1 MTASALV
8 IGAGPAGL
16 AFAYRYGP
24 GALVLERSRGVG
36 GLSRTIEVGD
46 GVFDL
51 GGHSF
56 HTPHRE
62 VRDLV
67 HSLLSGA
74 LHEQAR
80 DARVWVSGQLV
91 AYPFQQ
97 HFERLQDTTIVE
109 ECRGHRVDAAFVA
122 RSACFEDW
130 IVRRFGDGVARHFM
144 IPYNKKL
151 WAFDLADMSCE
162 WVAER
167 VATATAALRPSVE
180 AAPVRRPLQSDSRI
194 AYPAHGGFGAIFDA
208 LATRC
213 EHIELGEEVIRIDGS
228 SRRVHTRSG
237 RAWQGDRIVSTM
249 PLPRLLACL
258 DDCPDEILEQ
268 GSKLQAVSLKI
279 LLILARLRDR
289 DVPQRAYIA
298 DPAIPPHK
306 VAFNHTSSPFLAGR
320 RNHAITCEVSYS
332 SRKPAR
338 PDSALLDETVDWLV
352 AGRFIESATSV
363 VTQSI
368 VDVPHGYPIPTHAR
382 AEAVSKIK
390 RYLEG
395 RCIHSIGRFGSWD
408 YANADECIRQGLDL
422 GRRLSERPA
431 ITRS

>member
-1 MTASALV
+1 LTANTLV
-8 IGAGPAGL
+8 IGGGPAGL
-16 AFAYRYGP
+16 AFAYRYGR
-24 GALVLERSRGVG
+24 GALVLERSREVG
-36 GLSRTIEVGD
+36 GLSRTIEIDD

-56 HTPHRE
+56 HTPHPE

-67 HSLLSGA
+67 HSLLNGA

-91 AYPFQQ
+91 PYPFQQ
-97 HFERLQDTTIVE
+97 HFGLLHDTSIVE
-109 ECRGHRVDAAFVA
+109 ECRGHQVDAALVA
-122 RSACFEDW
+122 RSACFEEW
-130 IVRRFGDGVARHFM
+130 IVRRFGNGVARHFM
-144 IPYNKKL
+144 IPYNSKL

-162 WVAER
+162 WIAER
-167 VATATAALRPSVE
+167 VATAMPAARPSAG

-208 LATRC
+208 LAARC
-213 EHIELGEEVIRIDGS
+213 EHIELGEEVVRIDGS

-237 RAWQGDRIVSTM
+237 RTWPWDRIVSTM

-258 DDCPDEILEQ
+258 DDCPDGILEQ
-268 GSKLQAVSLKI
+268 ASRLQAVSLKI

-289 DVPQRAYIA
+289 DVPQRVYLA

-306 VAFNHTSSPFLAGR
+306 VAFNHTSSPNLAGR
-320 RNHAITCEVSYS
+320 RNHAIMCEVSYS

-338 PDSALLDETVDWLV
+338 PDSELLNETVDWLV
-352 AGRFIESATSV
+352 ASRFIESAESV
-363 VTQSI
+363 VTQSV
-368 VDVPHGYPIPTHAR
+368 VDVPYGYPIPTHAR
-382 AEAVSKIK
+382 AEAVSRIK

-395 RCIHSIGRFGSWD
+395 LRIHSIGRFGSWD
-408 YANADECIRQGLDL
+408 YANSDECIRQGLDL
-422 GRRLSERPA
+422 GGQLLEPP
-431 ITRS
+431 